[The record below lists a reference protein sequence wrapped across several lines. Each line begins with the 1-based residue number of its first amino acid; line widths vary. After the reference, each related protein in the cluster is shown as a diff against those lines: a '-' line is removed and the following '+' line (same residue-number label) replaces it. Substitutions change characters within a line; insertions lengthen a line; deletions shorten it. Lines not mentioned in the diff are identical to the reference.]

1 MEQPRGGIG
10 WGLLL
15 LVVTCWSSFSVQAA
29 EPVKLAAIFAK
40 TGEAVVVRDGVRPEF
55 AAVEIAVAQL
65 NRDGGL
71 LGHPIKVLEYDNKS
85 SALGAK
91 LAAEEAVKA
100 GVIAVIGATRSSHS
114 LGMAPVLE
122 AAGIPMISP
131 ISTNPQLTRVGEY
144 IFRVCFIDDF
154 QGEVMAAFAVRDL
167 GAKTAVVLTNASEKF
182 SLGLSALFIE
192 KFGKL
197 GGTMLWEGDYLG
209 DSVDFSAQVN
219 KLQQLAP
226 DVCFV
231 PGYDNDV
238 GYLLKQS
245 RERGLKTVFLSGDGL
260 TQDLYN
266 YAGAAASGVYVVDHW
281 HEQSETRQSERFKAL
296 YTEAVTSA
304 IDSAAPLT
312 YDAVMLL
319 ADAVGRAKSLAPREI
334 RKALAET
341 RDFPGAT
348 GTINF
353 DDNRNPVNKSAVI
366 LRFGESGKHFVKT
379 IDPQ

>member
-1 MEQPRGGIG
+1 MGQLRGSVGRI
-10 WGLLL
+10 LMV
-15 LVVTCWSSFSVQAA
+15 LVLACWLCLPSQAA
-29 EPVKLAAIFAK
+29 EPVKIAAIFAK
-40 TGEAVVVRDGVRPEF
+40 TGEAVVVRGGVRPEF
-55 AAVEIAVAQL
+55 AAMGIAVGEL
-65 NRDGGL
+65 NQGGGL
-71 LGHPIKVLEYDNKS
+71 LGHPIEVLEYDNKS

-131 ISTNPQLTRVGEY
+131 ISTNPQLTQIGEY
-144 IFRVCFIDDF
+144 IFRACFIDDF
-154 QGEVMAAFAVRDL
+154 QGEVMATFAIRDL
-167 GAKTAVVLTNASEKF
+167 QAKTAVVLTNTSEKF

-197 GGTMLWEGDYLG
+197 GGTRLWEGDYLG
-209 DSVDFSAQVN
+209 DTVDFSAQIG

-260 TQDLYN
+260 THDLYK
-266 YAGAAASGVYVVDHW
+266 YAGAAASGTYVVDHW
-281 HEQSETRQSERFKAL
+281 HLRSETPQSARFKEL
-296 YTEAVTSA
+296 YAKIAAPA

-341 RDFPGAT
+341 RDFQGAT
-348 GTINF
+348 GAISF
-353 DDNRNPVNKSAVI
+353 DAHRNPANKSAVI
-366 LRFGESGKHFVKT
+366 LRFGESATHYVKT
-379 IDPQ
+379 IHPQ